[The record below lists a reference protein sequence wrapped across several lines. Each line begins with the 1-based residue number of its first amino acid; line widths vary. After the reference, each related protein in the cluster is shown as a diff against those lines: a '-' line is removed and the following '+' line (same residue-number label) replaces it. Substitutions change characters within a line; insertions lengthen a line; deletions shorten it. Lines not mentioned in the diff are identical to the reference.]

1 MKRWRKKT
9 RVWTREYRLG
19 CRKAHNQIIKGSKE
33 YASKYCK
40 MHHMPMSRRER
51 KHHVGIYTGIEQHF

>member
-19 CRKAHNQIIKGSKE
+19 CRKAHSHIIKGCKE
-33 YASKYCK
+33 YANNYCK
-40 MHHMPMSRRER
+40 MHHMPMSRREW
-51 KHHVGIYTGIEQHF
+51 